1 MEKYLIT
8 GEIYDWKKSYALFS
22 NGEHFICTLNR
33 LKQIDDYD
41 DNDMKA
47 IQTLNDP
54 EFKNKVL
61 NAKDNYYLSLEF
73 EDDNHEKILISK
85 IKCFRNPTLI
95 SYEYE
100 HYKSLP

>member
-22 NGEHFICTLNR
+22 NEEYFICQLNR
-33 LKQIDDYD
+33 I
-41 DNDMKA
+41 KA
-47 IQTLNDP
+47 INKPDKNDLKAIKALNNPSFKDKIL
-54 EFKNKVL
+54 KNK
-61 NAKDNYYLSLEF
+61 NNYYLSLEF
-73 EDDNHEKILISK
+73 EDIDNNKIIISN

-100 HYKSLP
+100 HYKSLI

>member
-22 NGEHFICTLNR
+22 DGEYFVCQLNR
-33 LKQIDDYD
+33 VKLIKQHSENDLKVIE
-41 DNDMKA
+41 
-47 IQTLNDP
+47 TLNDSD
-54 EFKNKVL
+54 FKNKIL
-61 NAKDNYYLSLEF
+61 NANNNYYLSLEF
-73 EDDNHEKILISK
+73 EDTDNNKIVISN

-100 HYKSLP
+100 HYKSLV